1 MKKKDHAEGGRG
13 GDEADWQHFE
23 NVVLSHYIHSIEMDN
38 VEHYYSTFSRIIYQ
52 ADCQHFQNVV
62 LSYILST
69 EMDSVELYY
78 STFSRII

>member
-52 ADCQHFQNVV
+52 ADW
-62 LSYILST
+62 
-69 EMDSVELYY
+69 
-78 STFSRII
+78 